1 MLDRPSRL
9 RAVRDGLK
17 ASPAVALLGPRQCG
31 KTTLA
36 RAFAVRGATTY
47 FDLEHPAEAV
57 SSPLSLAT
65 IKLLENLIG
74 CAQELLVGG
83 EGIGQ
88 FGRATKQLLQD
99 LSSIGLGQRFE

>member
-1 MLDRPSRL
+1 MLDRPSRP

-47 FDLEHPAEAV
+47 FDLEHPAKRCPH
-57 SSPLSLAT
+57 PLASRRSNSWKT
-65 IKLLENLIG
+65 
-74 CAQELLVGG
+74 
-83 EGIGQ
+83 
-88 FGRATKQLLQD
+88 
-99 LSSIGLGQRFE
+99 